1 MLSTETKQP
10 QEGEEEEEKKRI
22 ISTGQPE
29 INKKLGG
36 GIPVKSLILI
46 EGQSDAGKSVLCQQI
61 TWGSLNS
68 GFRVVMFTTENTI
81 TSMVTQME
89 SLGLDILHHLLLGN
103 FKIYPI
109 KSSAITSDPKGV
121 FEKILDTMGRLE
133 SFELF
138 IIDALTPIVT
148 QCGGDVAL
156 SYFERCKSYCDK
168 GRTII
173 NVAHTYAFEQ
183 DFLVRSRS
191 VCDAHLKLII
201 EKVGDKLVKSL
212 EVSKIRGAAQST
224 GNILSFDVEPQIGIK
239 IMPVSRAKA

>member
-1 MLSTETKQP
+1 MTPP
-10 QEGEEEEEKKRI
+10 QMQDDAPEEDEKKRI

-36 GIPVKSLILI
+36 GIPVRSLILI

-68 GFRVVMFTTENTI
+68 GFRVVMFTTENTVK
-81 TSMVTQME
+81 SMVPQMD
-89 SLGLDILHHLLLGN
+89 SLGLGVLHHLLMGN

-109 KSSAITSDPKGV
+109 PSSAITRDPKGV
-121 FEKILDTMGRLE
+121 FDKILEAMGRLE
-133 SFELF
+133 GYELF
-138 IIDALTPIVT
+138 IIDSLTPMVT
-148 QCGGDVAL
+148 QSGGDVAL
-156 SYFERCKSYCDK
+156 NYFERCKHYCDK
-168 GRTII
+168 GKTVI

-183 DFLVRSRS
+183 DFLVRTRS

-212 EVSKIRGAAQST
+212 EVSKIRGAALST

-239 IMPVSRAKA
+239 IMPMSRAKA